1 MISEGA
7 RTVYHYNP
15 QSALEELREEA
26 LLPNPVHVRDM
37 VLRTSHTA
45 EEALE
50 LNRRFQAY
58 QSAFAAL
65 SSQAAELLQSLAQAP
80 KRD

>member
-1 MISEGA
+1 M
-7 RTVYHYNP
+7 YHYDP
-15 QSALEELREEA
+15 ATALEELREEA

-37 VLRTSHTA
+37 VLRTSHSA
-45 EEALE
+45 EEALD

-58 QSAFAAL
+58 QAAFAVLA
-65 SSQAAELLQSLAQAP
+65 SQAAELLQALSQAP

>member
-1 MISEGA
+1 M
-7 RTVYHYNP
+7 YHYNP
-15 QSALEELREEA
+15 ETALEELREEA

-45 EEALE
+45 EEALD

-58 QSAFAAL
+58 QAAFAAL
-65 SSQAAELLQSLAQAP
+65 AAQAAELLQSLAKAHKQ
-80 KRD
+80 D